1 MDSKLEGLH
10 EESGTSTVLENGED
24 NEMQEKGNGGI
35 ENLENR
41 AEQSVEANSEL
52 VAGEDVELAQEQEN
66 NTRRESK
73 LVESSKLSF
82 SRGIPKR
89 YLLLFLV
96 FLGFVNIYGLR
107 VNLNVALVA
116 MVNNRTYT
124 LGGVRVE
131 EPAEFHW
138 NSKTQG
144 NEAQHLHEGG
154 LFDSFSISKLQL
166 LDYG

>member
-1 MDSKLEGLH
+1 MDSNLASNHKQ
-10 EESGTSTVLENGED
+10 
-24 NEMQEKGNGGI
+24 NETANM
-35 ENLENR
+35 LPT
-41 AEQSVEANSEL
+41 NSEGHGATKRL
-52 VAGEDVELAQEQEN
+52 EDERIDALSRVQKQPIETNPELAASDNVQLSEEN
-66 NTRRESK
+66 YK
-73 LVESSKLSF
+73 AKESSTR

-89 YLLLFLV
+89 YVLLFLV

-124 LGGVRVE
+124 SGGIKVK

-144 NEAQHLHEGG
+144 DPHVHM
-154 LFDSFSISKLQL
+154 F
-166 LDYG
+166 

>member
-1 MDSKLEGLH
+1 MDSTLEEDHGK
-10 EESGTSTVLENGED
+10 SGTNTVLENGED
-24 NEMQEKGNGGI
+24 NENMQVTESGET
-35 ENLENR
+35 ENFENMP
-41 AEQSVEANSEL
+41 EQPVETNSEL
-52 VAGEDVELAQEQEN
+52 LATEDVELAQEQEN
-66 NTRRESK
+66 NTRRDSK

-82 SRGIPKR
+82 SHGIPKR

-144 NEAQHLHEGG
+144 NNWRYDKVHPVRR
-154 LFDSFSISKLQL
+154 
-166 LDYG
+166 

>member
-1 MDSKLEGLH
+1 MESKLEEGH
-10 EESGTSTVLENGED
+10 GESGTGTVPENSEDNKNMQAKENGETE
-24 NEMQEKGNGGI
+24 NHQEQ
-35 ENLENR
+35 L
-41 AEQSVEANSEL
+41 VETNSEH
-52 VAGEDVELAQEQEN
+52 AARDDVELAQEQDET
-66 NTRRESK
+66 TRRNSK
-73 LVESSKLSF
+73 LVESSNFSF
-82 SRGIPKR
+82 SHGIPKR

-144 NEAQHLHEGG
+144 NYWIPACTK
-154 LFDSFSISKLQL
+154 FI
-166 LDYG
+166 